1 MACISAFQVF
11 GEIYVMTRG
20 GPAGATRTLIYLIY
34 EQAFQYTRLGYAS
47 ALAFVLFLLV
57 AGIALFN
64 LLFVNRFVDYER

>member
-1 MACISAFQVF
+1 MACISSFQVF

-34 EQAFQYTRLGYAS
+34 EEAFQYTKMGYAS
-47 ALAFVLFLLV
+47 ALAFVLFLFV

-64 LLFVNRFVDYER
+64 LLFVNRFVEENT